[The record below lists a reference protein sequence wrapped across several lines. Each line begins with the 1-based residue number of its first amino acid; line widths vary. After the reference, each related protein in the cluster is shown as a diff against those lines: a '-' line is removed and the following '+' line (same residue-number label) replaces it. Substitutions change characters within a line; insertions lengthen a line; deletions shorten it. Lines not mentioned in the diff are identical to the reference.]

1 MRCLV
6 DARVPVDVEAREVD
20 QPRAGDEE
28 LRSPYVK
35 DDVVDLGTWA
45 RDALALELPA
55 RLLCRSDCAGLC
67 QVCGE
72 SLNEADPA
80 DHRHESG
87 GDPRWSKLRELK
99 LD

>member
-6 DARVPVDVEAREVD
+6 DARVPVEVEAREVD

-55 RLLCRSDCAGLC
+55 SLLCRSDCAGLC

-72 SLNEADPA
+72 SLNDADPA